1 MKVLSGEIVAD
12 DECDTHATS
21 LPQALVPFSSLAAA
35 APEDEPPS
43 PPSAIV
49 SVMCGLQLCLLLA
62 ILAGWVVAEHKC
74 NRHTTAL
81 CGSPR
86 SFRHCQSGRR
96 RLGTGLGWL
105 AEACG

>member
-49 SVMCGLQLCLLLA
+49 SVMCGLQLCLLIA
-62 ILAGWVVAEHKC
+62 ILAGCV
-74 NRHTTAL
+74 
-81 CGSPR
+81 
-86 SFRHCQSGRR
+86 
-96 RLGTGLGWL
+96 L
-105 AEACG
+105 AERKCDGHATAFCGFPAFVPPLTVGAPSSWHRGAMDG